1 MSATMV
7 KSVPLPT
14 LYNHHQATR
23 KGIRNIRI
31 HSDRYLPASAP
42 TFHPPMR
49 DTSQHDIAARAE
61 RNLEIAKYRKSSS
74 AHVPHR
80 TEFGFY
86 MSGNS
91 ASLYR
96 KGELSREEIQR
107 LQQSSLAPN
116 SALYYGRGV
125 RGSRPQSKAVQD
137 FERKVQEITKG
148 SEEIFEEGD
157 KNIVRESRPITPTPT
172 PAPPTAPEDST
183 FITESNS

>member
-1 MSATMV
+1 MCATTV

-42 TFHPPMR
+42 NFHPPLR
-49 DTSQHDIAARAE
+49 DTSLHDIAVRAE
-61 RNLEIAKYRKSSS
+61 RNLEMAKTRKASS

-125 RGSRPQSKAVQD
+125 RSSRPQSKAVQD
-137 FERKVQEITKG
+137 FERKVKAMAEG
-148 SEEIFEEGD
+148 SEEVCEEGD
-157 KNIVRESRPITPTPT
+157 KNIVRESRPITPAPT
-172 PAPPTAPEDST
+172 PAPPTAEDST